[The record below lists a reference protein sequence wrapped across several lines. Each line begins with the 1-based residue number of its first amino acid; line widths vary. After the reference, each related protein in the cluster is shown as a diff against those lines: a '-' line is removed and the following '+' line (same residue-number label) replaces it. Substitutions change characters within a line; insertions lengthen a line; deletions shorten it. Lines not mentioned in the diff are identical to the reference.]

1 MGVTGI
7 KSLSMEERAVSY
19 ILLFRFASTSDLWLT
34 IVSIVSAVSA
44 GISLPVLIILF
55 GKLTDSFAREE
66 SSACSNGDNSNGC
79 GTARISNGT
88 QFGKLLPENQMKRNP
103 LMEDVITYGIE
114 SAIVGV
120 ASLILHAVFVAC
132 LNVAAYNQGRRIRSL
147 LFEAV
152 LFQEIAWHDIRHQQ
166 DFASQSTDNV
176 RKIEESIGEKLG
188 LIIYY
193 SSAFAACIITALYH
207 GWKLTMVILSPL
219 PLLIATTFFLSK
231 QQTNAEEVFE
241 CLRTVVA
248 FGGQQKELAR
258 FQQEMQPIEF
268 ATFRRSLLSGLE
280 AGLWWLLTFVSYALA
295 FWYGV
300 GMVLSSS
307 SSTSDNTSI
316 QGEQKYSVAT
326 FNIVFF
332 NVLYGGTKITQLLS
346 LIEIFS
352 TGKVAASSV
361 FKTIDTL
368 RIRQLFRRRKN
379 HNSSGKI
386 EGLMEFDGV
395 QFSYPS
401 RPDVPVLKGISFN
414 IPPGKTVALV
424 GPSGCGKTTLI
435 QLIQRLY
442 DPIHGVIRLD
452 GIPLNEY
459 DPIWLRRH
467 IGIVGQEPVL
477 FAATIRENILLGG
490 CFNGNEQQE
499 ILLVEM
505 QHAARQALAHDF
517 IQSLP
522 LGYETLIGEG
532 GSQLSGGQKQ
542 CIAIARA
549 LMKDPRILLLDEPTS
564 ALDPLSE
571 IAVQKALDSV
581 CRGRTCFI
589 IAHRMTTIRK
599 ADLIVVL
606 HNGVIAECGSHE
618 ALMARGGLYSSLV
631 TKANSVT
638 CSRIAEP
645 CPEISP
651 IQLNH
656 SATLEY
662 QLPNLT
668 TLNGAKNEFSRR
680 MPRHMHHG
688 EINSQKKF
696 STWLTKI
703 IKLNRPLLP
712 YVGFGVLGSI
722 ITGLCQ
728 PIFSIV
734 FGETLSLLI
743 KFLCVFLV
751 LAVVAAIAGFV
762 QTFTFS
768 LAGSRLLLELR
779 ILSYQSILNQ
789 EISWFDRPENNV
801 GALCTRLMS
810 DPFNIQAVIGLRT
823 GAVIQGISSL
833 IFSLILAFYYQWK
846 LALVGFIFVPVLL
859 IVFVI
864 DSKLGVT
871 QNSVEENKCIE
882 DSNRVATETIS
893 NIRTVVGLN
902 KQEYFR
908 EKYKEMLK
916 MGQQTLRRRAAV
928 RGLVCALASNLDT
941 LVSIFFMFYGGYLV
955 QNEAIPV
962 KNVFTVSESLVY
974 GMENVGKDLAL
985 MPNLKKA
992 CDSAGRFCSLLS
1004 TGVDPSD
1011 ALPAHKPADDTSARL
1026 LGHIKFE
1033 NIRFSYPIR
1042 ADVPVLDE
1050 FNVVIQP
1057 GQTVALVGPN
1067 GSGKSTCIQLLQ
1079 RFYDPDR
1086 GSIHLSGC
1094 SLTDF
1099 SKKSLRLR
1107 FGLVCQEP
1115 VLFNRTIGENIAYGD
1130 NTRQALTEELIE
1142 SARQANI
1149 HHWIESLPNG
1159 YETIVGHRGAQLSGG
1174 QKQRLA
1180 IARALLRRP
1189 QILILDEATSALDPE
1204 SELLVRQALNRAQVG
1219 RTCIVISHS
1228 LRSISNADLILVLN
1242 RGRIQEQGNH
1252 EQLMELGGIYHQLF
1266 TTEKI
1271 TDKDSI

>member
-1 MGVTGI
+1 
-7 KSLSMEERAVSY
+7 MEDRAVPY
-19 ILLFRFASTSDLWLT
+19 ILLFRFASTSDVWLT

-55 GKLTDSFAREE
+55 GKLTDSFARGET
-66 SSACSNGDNSNGC
+66 SACSYTYNGNGC
-79 GTARISNGT
+79 DTARISNRT
-88 QFGKLLPENQMKRNP
+88 QFGKLLPENQMKRYP
-103 LMEDVITYGIE
+103 LMEDVITYCIE
-114 SAIVGV
+114 SATVGV

-132 LNVAAYNQGRRIRSL
+132 LNVAAYNQELCANSL
-147 LFEAV
+147 A
-152 LFQEIAWHDIRHQQ
+152 IA
-166 DFASQSTDNV
+166 SV
-176 RKIEESIGEKLG
+176 
-188 LIIYY
+188 
-193 SSAFAACIITALYH
+193 
-207 GWKLTMVILSPL
+207 
-219 PLLIATTFFLSK
+219 
-231 QQTNAEEVFE
+231 EEVFE

-248 FGGQQKELAR
+248 FGGQQKELQR
-258 FQQEMQPIEF
+258 FQQEMQTTEF

-307 SSTSDNTSI
+307 SSLSDNKSI

-332 NVLYGGTKITQLLS
+332 NVLYGGTKISQLLN
-346 LIEIFS
+346 LIEIFY
-352 TGKVAASSV
+352 TGKVAANSV

-368 RIRQLFRRRKN
+368 RITQLSKKRES
-379 HNSSGKI
+379 HNSPGKI
-386 EGLMEFDGV
+386 EGLIEFDEV
-395 QFSYPS
+395 QFSYPLRLEVS
-401 RPDVPVLKGISFN
+401 VLKGISFN
-414 IPPGKTVALV
+414 IPLGKTVALV
-424 GPSGCGKTTLI
+424 GPSGCGKTTVI
-435 QLIQRLY
+435 QIIQRLY
-442 DPIHGVIRLD
+442 DPIQGVIRLD

-499 ILLVEM
+499 ILMVEM

-517 IQSLP
+517 IRSLP
-522 LGYETLIGEG
+522 LGYETVIGEG
-532 GSQLSGGQKQ
+532 GTQLSGGQKQ

-549 LMKDPRILLLDEPTS
+549 LMKDPKILLLDEPTS
-564 ALDPLSE
+564 ALDTLSE
-571 IAVQKALDSV
+571 VAVQKALDSV
-581 CRGRTCFI
+581 CRGRTCVI
-589 IAHRMTTIRK
+589 IAHRMATIRK
-599 ADLIVVL
+599 ADLIIVL
-606 HNGVIAECGSHE
+606 HEGLIAESGSHE
-618 ALMARGGLYSSLV
+618 TLMAKGGLYFNLV
-631 TKANSVT
+631 TKSNSAHSQT
-638 CSRIAEP
+638 CSPIAEP
-645 CPEISP
+645 SSKIRP
-651 IQLNH
+651 IQSNNSVI
-656 SATLEY
+656 SALEN
-662 QLPNLT
+662 QPPSV
-668 TLNGAKNEFSRR
+668 NGVKAQSNRS

-688 EINSQKKF
+688 EICSQKKY
-696 STWLTKI
+696 STLLTKVVG
-703 IKLNRPLLP
+703 LNRQLLP
-712 YVGFGVLGSI
+712 YVALGVLGSI

-734 FGETLSLLI
+734 FGETLSLLSMGTRADTEI
-743 KFLCVFLV
+743 NEIRVKFLFAFLV
-751 LAVVAAIAGFV
+751 LAVVAGIAGFV

-768 LAGSRLLLELR
+768 LAGSRLLLQLR

-789 EISWFDRPENNV
+789 EISWFDRPENSV

-810 DPFNIQAVIGLRT
+810 DPFNIQSVVGLRM
-823 GAVIQGISSL
+823 GAVIQGLSSL
-833 IFSLILAFYYQWK
+833 VFSLGLAFYYQWK
-846 LALVGFIFVPVLL
+846 LALVGFIFIPMLL
-859 IVFVI
+859 IIFVI
-864 DSKLGVT
+864 DSKLGWT
-871 QNSVEENKCIE
+871 QNSAEEKKCIE

-902 KQEYFR
+902 KQEHFY
-908 EKYKEMLK
+908 ENYKEILE
-916 MGQQTLRRRAAV
+916 MGQQPLRMRAAV

-974 GMENVGKDLAL
+974 GMENVGKDLAF
-985 MPNLKKA
+985 MPNFRKA
-992 CDSAGRFCSLLS
+992 FDSAGRFCSLLD
-1004 TGVDPSD
+1004 TGVDSSD
-1011 ALPAHKPADDTSARL
+1011 TSSDHKPTAYIPHARL
-1026 LGHIKFE
+1026 LEQIKFE
-1033 NIRFSYPIR
+1033 NVRFSYPVR

-1057 GQTVALVGPN
+1057 GQRVALVGPN

-1086 GSIHLSGC
+1086 GSIHLNGC
-1094 SLTDF
+1094 SLVDF
-1099 SKKSLRLR
+1099 SKKSLRFR

-1115 VLFNRTIGENIAYGD
+1115 ILFNRTIGENIAYGD

-1174 QKQRLA
+1174 QKQRVA

-1189 QILILDEATSALDPE
+1189 QILILDEAMSALDSE
-1204 SELLVRQALNRAQVG
+1204 SELLVQQALNRAQVG

-1228 LRSISNADLILVLN
+1228 LQSISNANLILVLN
-1242 RGRIQEQGNH
+1242 RGRIEEQGNH
-1252 EQLMELGGIYHQLF
+1252 QQLMELGGLYHKLF
-1266 TTEKI
+1266 TSEK
-1271 TDKDSI
+1271 SC

>member
-1 MGVTGI
+1 MTWNRFAPNEIRPKI
-7 KSLSMEERAVSY
+7 KSQTMEDRAVPY
-19 ILLFRFASTSDLWLT
+19 ILLFRFASTSDVWLT

-55 GKLTDSFAREE
+55 GKLTDSFARGE
-66 SSACSNGDNSNGC
+66 SSACSYTYNGNGC
-79 GTARISNGT
+79 DTARISNRT
-88 QFGKLLPENQMKRNP
+88 QFGKLLPENQMKRYP
-103 LMEDVITYGIE
+103 LMEDVITYCIE
-114 SAIVGV
+114 SATVGV

-152 LFQEIAWHDIRHQQ
+152 LFQEIAWHDIRHPQ
-166 DFASQSTDNV
+166 DFVAQSTDNV

-193 SSAFAACIITALYH
+193 SSAFAACTITALYH
-207 GWKLTMVILSPL
+207 GWRLTMVILSPL
-219 PLLIATTFFLSK
+219 PLLTATTFFLSK
-231 QQTNAEEVFE
+231 QKTKFMLQELCANSLATASVEEVFE

-248 FGGQQKELAR
+248 FGGQQKELQR
-258 FQQEMQPIEF
+258 FQQEMQTTEF

-307 SSTSDNTSI
+307 SSLSDNKSI

-332 NVLYGGTKITQLLS
+332 NVLYGGTKISQLLN
-346 LIEIFS
+346 LIEIFY
-352 TGKVAASSV
+352 TGKVAANSV

-368 RIRQLFRRRKN
+368 RITQLSKKRES
-379 HNSSGKI
+379 HNSPGKI
-386 EGLMEFDGV
+386 EGLIEFDEV

-401 RPDVPVLKGISFN
+401 RLEVSVLKGISFN
-414 IPPGKTVALV
+414 IPLGKTVALV
-424 GPSGCGKTTLI
+424 GPSGCGKTTVI
-435 QLIQRLY
+435 QIIQRLY
-442 DPIHGVIRLD
+442 DPIQGVIRLD

-499 ILLVEM
+499 ILMVEM

-517 IQSLP
+517 IRSLP
-522 LGYETLIGEG
+522 LGYETVIGEG
-532 GSQLSGGQKQ
+532 GTQLSGGQKQ

-549 LMKDPRILLLDEPTS
+549 LMKDPKILLLDEPTS
-564 ALDPLSE
+564 ALDTLSE
-571 IAVQKALDSV
+571 VAVQKALDSV
-581 CRGRTCFI
+581 CRGRTCVI
-589 IAHRMTTIRK
+589 IAHRMATIRK
-599 ADLIVVL
+599 ADLIIVL
-606 HNGVIAECGSHE
+606 HEGLIAESGSHE
-618 ALMARGGLYSSLV
+618 TLMAKGGLYFNLV
-631 TKANSVT
+631 TKSNSAHSQT
-638 CSRIAEP
+638 CSPIAEP
-645 CPEISP
+645 SSKIRP
-651 IQLNH
+651 IQSNNSVI
-656 SATLEY
+656 SALEN
-662 QLPNLT
+662 QPPSV
-668 TLNGAKNEFSRR
+668 NGVKAQSNRS

-688 EINSQKKF
+688 EICSQKKY
-696 STWLTKI
+696 STLLTKVVG
-703 IKLNRPLLP
+703 LNRQLLP
-712 YVGFGVLGSI
+712 YVALGVLGSI

-734 FGETLSLLI
+734 FGETLSLLSMGTRADTEI
-743 KFLCVFLV
+743 NEIRVKFLFAFLV
-751 LAVVAAIAGFV
+751 LAVVAGIAGFV

-768 LAGSRLLLELR
+768 LAGSRLLLQLR

-789 EISWFDRPENNV
+789 EISWFDRPENSV

-810 DPFNIQAVIGLRT
+810 DPFNIQSVVGLRM
-823 GAVIQGISSL
+823 GAVIQGLSSL
-833 IFSLILAFYYQWK
+833 VFSLGLAFYYQWK
-846 LALVGFIFVPVLL
+846 LALVGFIFIPMLL
-859 IVFVI
+859 IIFVI
-864 DSKLGVT
+864 DSKLGWT
-871 QNSVEENKCIE
+871 QNSAEEKKCIE

-902 KQEYFR
+902 KQEHFY
-908 EKYKEMLK
+908 ENYKEILE
-916 MGQQTLRRRAAV
+916 MGQQPLRMRAAV

-941 LVSIFFMFYGGYLV
+941 LVSIFFYVLW
-955 QNEAIPV
+955 
-962 KNVFTVSESLVY
+962 
-974 GMENVGKDLAL
+974 GKAF
-985 MPNLKKA
+985 
-992 CDSAGRFCSLLS
+992 DSAGRFCSLLD
-1004 TGVDPSD
+1004 TGVDSSD
-1011 ALPAHKPADDTSARL
+1011 TSSDHKPTAYIPHARL
-1026 LGHIKFE
+1026 LEQIKFE
-1033 NIRFSYPIR
+1033 NVRFSYPVR

-1057 GQTVALVGPN
+1057 GQRVALVGPN

-1086 GSIHLSGC
+1086 GSIHLNGC
-1094 SLTDF
+1094 SLVDF
-1099 SKKSLRLR
+1099 SKKSLRFR

-1115 VLFNRTIGENIAYGD
+1115 ILFNRTIGENIAYGD

-1174 QKQRLA
+1174 QKQRVA

-1189 QILILDEATSALDPE
+1189 QILILDEAMSALDSE
-1204 SELLVRQALNRAQVG
+1204 SELLVQQALNRAQVG

-1228 LRSISNADLILVLN
+1228 LQSISNANLILVLN
-1242 RGRIQEQGNH
+1242 RGRIEEQGNH
-1252 EQLMELGGIYHQLF
+1252 QQLMELGGLYHKLF
-1266 TTEKI
+1266 TSEK
-1271 TDKDSI
+1271 SC